1 MIRGCSVSLTDA
13 MDREKT
19 ALGRKAAL
27 EELRI
32 REEERRAAMVA
43 RGSMATMCVGD
54 VDLPANCFLYIS
66 DPAKPRG

>member
-1 MIRGCSVSLTDA
+1 ME
-13 MDREKT
+13 REKT

-43 RGSMATMCVGD
+43 VAMMCVGKMWIC
-54 VDLPANCFLYIS
+54 VLEFAIWVCPGNCFFDRS
-66 DPAKPRG
+66 DPARRRG

>member
-1 MIRGCSVSLTDA
+1 MVLGCSVSLTDA
-13 MDREKT
+13 MEREKT

-43 RGSMATMCVGD
+43 VATMCVG
-54 VDLPANCFLYIS
+54 
-66 DPAKPRG
+66 KMWM

>member
-1 MIRGCSVSLTDA
+1 ME
-13 MDREKT
+13 REKT

-43 RGSMATMCVGD
+43 VATMCVGKMEIC
-54 VDLPANCFLYIS
+54 VLELEILIRPGNCFFDRS
-66 DPAKPRG
+66 DPAKRHG